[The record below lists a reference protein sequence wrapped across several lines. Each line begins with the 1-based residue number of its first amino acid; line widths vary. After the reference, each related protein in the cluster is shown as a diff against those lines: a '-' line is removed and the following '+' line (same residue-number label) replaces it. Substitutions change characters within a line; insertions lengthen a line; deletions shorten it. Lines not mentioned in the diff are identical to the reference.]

1 MVSNFLANPTVS
13 LNKISLK
20 KIKFED
26 NVKMLNNLLLTNK
39 EFE

>member
-1 MVSNFLANPTVS
+1 MVSNFLTNPS
-13 LNKISLK
+13 LNLNKISLK
-20 KIKFED
+20 KINFDD